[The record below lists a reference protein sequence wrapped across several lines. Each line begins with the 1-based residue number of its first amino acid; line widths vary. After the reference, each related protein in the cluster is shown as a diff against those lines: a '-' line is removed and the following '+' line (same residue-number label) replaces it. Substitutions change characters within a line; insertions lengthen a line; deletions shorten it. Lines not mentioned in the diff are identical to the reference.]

1 MVNSYMLSLGTKKS
15 CIRDLFEYG
24 MRRAA
29 EVGRE
34 NVYDFSIGNPS
45 VPAPEAFNEALRTI
59 TYGESLSVHGYT
71 PAAGD
76 AAAKAAVAA
85 DLTQRTGMTINGS
98 DLFFTCGA
106 APALCSVLDALNV
119 PGSEVM
125 TVAPFF
131 PEYTVF
137 ATAAGHKFVV
147 VPADEKSF
155 QIDISALD
163 ALVNANTQ
171 AIIINSPNNPSGV
184 IYSRETLCAV
194 ADILRKKSA
203 EYGHPIYIIADEPYR
218 ELAYD
223 GAVVEFI
230 PNIYENTVVCYSY
243 SKSLS
248 IPGDRIGYFC
258 IPACVEDRENLFAAA
273 AGAARSRGHV
283 CAPALLQKAVAAD
296 TSLRPDIEAYDR
308 NRKLLYSKLTELG
321 YECVY
326 PQGAFYMFV
335 KAPGGDASAFS
346 EAAKQFNLLV
356 VPGADFGC
364 PGFFRL
370 CTCVSYDMAVRS
382 LPAFE
387 AAIKL
392 FK

>member
-1 MVNSYMLSLGTKKS
+1 MVNSNFLQLGTKKS
-15 CIRDLFEYG
+15 CIRDLFEFG
-24 MRRAA
+24 LRKAA
-29 EVGRE
+29 EIGKE

-45 VPAPEAFNEALRTI
+45 VPAPEALNEAIREI
-59 TYGESLSVHGYT
+59 THGESLAVHGYT
-71 PAAGD
+71 PAPGD
-76 AAAKAAVAA
+76 AAARTAVAE
-85 DLTQRTGMTINGS
+85 DLTNRSGMQISAS

-125 TVAPFF
+125 GIAPFF
-131 PEYTVF
+131 AEYRVF
-137 ATAAGHKFVV
+137 AEAAGHKFVV
-147 VPADEKSF
+147 VPADEVNF
-155 QIDISALD
+155 QIDINAL
-163 ALVNANTQ
+163 ASLVTANTQ
-171 AIIINSPNNPSGV
+171 AIIVNSPNNPSGV
-184 IYSRETLCAV
+184 IYSRETLEAIAAV
-194 ADILRKKSA
+194 LRAKSA
-203 EYGHPIYIIADEPYR
+203 EFGHPIYIIADEPYR

-248 IPGDRIGYFC
+248 IPGDRLGYFC
-258 IPACVEDRENLFAAA
+258 IPACVQDRGELFAAA
-273 AGAARSRGHV
+273 AGAARARGHV
-283 CAPALLQKAVAAD
+283 CAPALMQKAVAAC
-296 TSLRPDIEAYDR
+296 TELRPDIEAYDR
-308 NRKLLYSKLTELG
+308 NRKLLYSSLTEIG

-335 KAPGGDASAFS
+335 KAPGGDAQAFS
-346 EAAKQFNLLV
+346 DAAKEFNLLL

-382 LPAFE
+382 LPAFK
-387 AAIKL
+387 AA
-392 FK
+392 FEQFR